1 VQQLEAKQAGNEEL
15 VKKIQGEL
23 ETQSGE
29 VDKLFKTKAD
39 VGDVSVKAEQKAVD
53 GVFNNVKNLE
63 NFMKQV
69 SERAVEVLAR
79 RGELLFC
86 ASEHAGTARRARG
99 PQHAAP
105 SKCLPDAGSCF
116 SALASALERRGA
128 LAVHS
133 TPRRATS
140 ITPFCL
146 L

>member
-1 VQQLEAKQAGNEEL
+1 MLRVLDLYRAPLTAAA
-15 VKKIQGEL
+15 
-23 ETQSGE
+23 

-79 RGELLFC
+79 RGELSFC
-86 ASEHAGTARRARG
+86 ASERAGTARRARG

-105 SKCLPDAGSCF
+105 RHPDNLPFASSNTPPF
-116 SALASALERRGA
+116 SSRTR
-128 LAVHS
+128 
-133 TPRRATS
+133 
-140 ITPFCL
+140 
-146 L
+146 